1 MCVCVCAC
9 ECVCVRVRVQVN
21 VSKQDTF
28 VLQALLKNVTPDAN
42 GRETNDSCRGD
53 FTSCPDSRT
62 AGIVRQYAMNNTRWH
77 EDFGPAFQILM
88 EHGYPDNYLVAA
100 VTAPETPATS
110 PAPSVRLTT
119 DMGTPDS
126 ALATKGAFLMVVL
139 GAILSLLL

>member
-1 MCVCVCAC
+1 MYLSMYTC
-9 ECVCVRVRVQVN
+9 
-21 VSKQDTF
+21 
-28 VLQALLKNVTPDAN
+28 VLQALLKNITPDAN

-62 AGIVRQYAMNNTRWH
+62 ANIVRQYAMNNTRWH

-88 EHGYPDNYLVAA
+88 EHGYPDNYLIAA
-100 VTAPETPATS
+100 VTAPATS
-110 PAPSVRLTT
+110 PTPSVRPTT